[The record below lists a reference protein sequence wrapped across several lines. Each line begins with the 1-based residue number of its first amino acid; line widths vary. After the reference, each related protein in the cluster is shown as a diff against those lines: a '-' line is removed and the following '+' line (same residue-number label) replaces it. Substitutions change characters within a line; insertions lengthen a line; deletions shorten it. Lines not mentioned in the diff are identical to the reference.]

1 MEKEKGKDIGEE
13 TKSENRKSYPKPIG
27 LPQPLPEEVTKEE
40 AVLSDPT
47 GRLLV
52 ARQRYFEL
60 KQVFWKSRMYAPITT
75 LGYGRDGIA
84 VLYGEATTS
93 GKLANRIVMKR
104 ALRREGN
111 ISIRRERQWI
121 RTLRRAMHIVQEVP
135 IYASPEE
142 KKKLDNP
149 PTLLL
154 EYCQGGTLSSFIKD
168 KLPQD
173 KTIPSRLLWS
183 FLLCL
188 TRACIGMLDPPDKP
202 EDPKNPEPRI
212 EPIETDYERHVIGV
226 MRLPLP
232 DMVEQ
237 LSPMFQTDGWG
248 SSTGYNILHFGITA
262 SNVYLDVAD
271 ETDAADTHPF
281 GVRLKLGDFGMAD
294 NIHNY
299 SRRREEFTWWRGR
312 GQRETIAPEQSRGSY
327 VPPPENISAGP
338 FNNIWGIG
346 CVMYFLIM
354 GKYPDDAAPSDVP
367 LDMEE
372 EDTKVL
378 TWGSQLLY
386 DSKGVDLM
394 PQVDVWLR
402 RTVAQC
408 LADRPAERPNPARL
422 LDDCQDALLQMAAE
436 DSDRYASAPSETT
449 EAIIEFLNQYL
460 YIPSP
465 EPGPALGD
473 PFPPGPFSAPMPEI
487 GESSG
492 S

>member
-93 GKLANRIVMKR
+93 GKLASRIVMKR

-202 EDPKNPEPRI
+202 EDPKIPEPRI

-346 CVMYFLIM
+346 CV
-354 GKYPDDAAPSDVP
+354 
-367 LDMEE
+367 
-372 EDTKVL
+372 
-378 TWGSQLLY
+378 
-386 DSKGVDLM
+386 
-394 PQVDVWLR
+394 DVWLR

-408 LADRPAERPNPARL
+408 LADKPAERPNPARL

-436 DSDRYASAPSETT
+436 DSDRYASAPSETN